1 MDEAHKSQYSI
12 HPSADKMYQDLR
24 EFYWWPGMKKDIAT
38 YPSEIPVWKWEQISM
53 DFITK
58 LPKMPRGHDAIW
70 VIVNQLTKSAHFLA
84 IREDYNTN
92 RLAKLYLDE
101 IVSTHGVP
109 ISIISDRDSIFT
121 SRVWQTFQKAL
132 VSQLNLSTTYHPQ
145 TDGQTERTIQVLE
158 DMLRSS
164 VIDFDGSWDTHL
176 PLIKFSYNS
185 SYQTS
190 IKCAPFDA
198 LYGRK
203 CRSPICWAKI
213 GESQFTVSH
222 IRVSHEGFRISLL
235 SFTSGA
241 EFHRS
246 AGNQSGSSSQ
256 NVAFFSKSSCGSLG
270 SRKEDNQAE
279 VGESKSFEQTPKKAE
294 NKVKMIEIKE
304 NEEAKK
310 GVTALITES
319 KRGGEW
325 SLEIEQATEEL
336 NHAFMAQ
343 NGSTEDIFI
352 KNVSEKLEK
361 AQSDLLKAQLTF
373 DRWNVAS
380 TKLDECLSQ
389 QRSVKSKSG
398 LGFTEIC
405 PPDNYA
411 EMPKFH
417 PANDLANFFVKTEKV
432 LTDLQVKDKT
442 REVKDGC
449 EEKPLSSVNVAKD
462 FVPLKFVK
470 EEDLSKSQD
479 CCKKTMY
486 SQFYNDV
493 EINENG
499 EPNFVEEDISHEF
512 STKGDEFDL
521 EHTIRTTEPLESDF
535 CKFRS
540 KVFETTNNQI
550 VGRKLEKITKLLKN
564 ELNTK
569 NVTKSSQTSFT
580 LNKKR
585 CFSCGS
591 LGHIA
596 YTCVHSVQNRMM
608 LERQKQQ
615 RAGRNV
621 IKKCNLVNNS
631 MVKYGVGFE
640 KAHGFV
646 TRIRGWAKDMRNS
659 RTLVAQE
666 YKPF

>member
-1 MDEAHKSQYSI
+1 
-12 HPSADKMYQDLR
+12 
-24 EFYWWPGMKKDIAT
+24 
-38 YPSEIPVWKWEQISM
+38 
-53 DFITK
+53 
-58 LPKMPRGHDAIW
+58 
-70 VIVNQLTKSAHFLA
+70 
-84 IREDYNTN
+84 
-92 RLAKLYLDE
+92 
-101 IVSTHGVP
+101 
-109 ISIISDRDSIFT
+109 
-121 SRVWQTFQKAL
+121 
-132 VSQLNLSTTYHPQ
+132 
-145 TDGQTERTIQVLE
+145 
-158 DMLRSS
+158 
-164 VIDFDGSWDTHL
+164 
-176 PLIKFSYNS
+176 
-185 SYQTS
+185 
-190 IKCAPFDA
+190 
-198 LYGRK
+198 
-203 CRSPICWAKI
+203 
-213 GESQFTVSH
+213 
-222 IRVSHEGFRISLL
+222 
-235 SFTSGA
+235 
-241 EFHRS
+241 
-246 AGNQSGSSSQ
+246 
-256 NVAFFSKSSCGSLG
+256 
-270 SRKEDNQAE
+270 
-279 VGESKSFEQTPKKAE
+279 
-294 NKVKMIEIKE
+294 MIEIKE

-343 NGSTEDIFI
+343 NDSTEVYENICSDLCVCKVTRYREANQFLLIENEQFKRLNQEFKKNEFVFKTKINALEANNQDLKILILKKDMFI

-361 AQSDLLKAQLTF
+361 AQSDLLKSQLTI

-405 PPDNYA
+405 PSDNYA

-512 STKGDEFDL
+512 PTKGDEFDL

-535 CKFRS
+535 RKFRS

-564 ELNTK
+564 EMNTK

-580 LNKKR
+580 SNKKR

-591 LGHIA
+591 LGHLA

-608 LERQKQQ
+608 LERQKQL

-631 MVKYGVGFE
+631 MVKHGVGFE